1 MTGTI
6 LSLDTW
12 RALGCEYLDDTWH
25 AQRPAFVDHGASIGW
40 GHLLDHVYANVG
52 SFIKPQGERGG
63 YVVTFIPDG
72 TGDARRVD
80 WEPRTDA
87 DEIIGWDFDN
97 LKLWADGFPSG
108 ESDLPIPLSD
118 LHHDHPYFSRTDNLV
133 FRAWHD
139 TAHLEH
145 NLGFDHDSE
154 LKLYGLQ
161 AKSISSTWARN
172 ALFCESVYQLAAS
185 VVIGGYPDHQ
195 YCRRI
200 GPVGRAVRDLLIG
213 LA

>member
-25 AQRPAFVDHGASIGW
+25 AQRPAFVEHGCAQSW
-40 GHLLDHVYANVG
+40 GELLDHVSAGVT
-52 SFIKPQGERGG
+52 SDIKPLGVRGG
-63 YVVTFIPDG
+63 RITTTLRGVPLH
-72 TGDARRVD
+72 
-80 WEPRTDA
+80 WEPREDA
-87 DEIIGWDFDN
+87 DDVITSYDELFRWHHTPALGA
-97 LKLWADGFPSG
+97 L
-108 ESDLPIPLSD
+108 PLSD
-118 LHHDHPYFSRTDNLV
+118 LYHDHPYFGRVDNLQ

-139 TAHLEH
+139 TAHLT
-145 NLGFDHDSE
+145 NDLGFTHDEE
-154 LKLYGLQ
+154 LVLFGRQ
-161 AKSISSTWARN
+161 ARELSPFARN

-185 VVIGGYPDHQ
+185 VVLGGYPEHQ

-200 GPVGRAVRDLLIG
+200 GPVGRAVRDLLVG